1 MTTRTLSQLSVP
13 IISAPMAGGPS
24 TPELAAAVT
33 QAGGLGM
40 LAGALLDMETFAAQI
55 DSLRELTFGVNLF
68 LPDDPTEAD
77 VDAYA
82 HTLAPWF
89 RKFDVSPGDMPRRDD
104 RYWEKFAWLVEHPV
118 PLVTSTF
125 GTFDAAETE
134 ALHQVGTEVWCT
146 VTS

>member
-40 LAGALLDMETFAAQI
+40 LAGALLDMETFADQI

-68 LPDDPTEAD
+68 LPDDPTGAD
-77 VDAYA
+77 
-82 HTLAPWF
+82 
-89 RKFDVSPGDMPRRDD
+89 
-104 RYWEKFAWLVEHPV
+104 
-118 PLVTSTF
+118 
-125 GTFDAAETE
+125 
-134 ALHQVGTEVWCT
+134 
-146 VTS
+146 